1 MKLHA
6 FLAAL
11 LLLGFLSV
19 SMATQC
25 YVCTADDS
33 CSDAYTA
40 DDGHDMDCDANI
52 AYTEDG
58 GCSKQ
63 KTKTKVLGILVST
76 VTRSCGQMY
85 DNSECEQKDHSK
97 TNILGV
103 SFESWSCSCEG
114 DNCNASSQLAV
125 SAAGCLLVLVC
136 QLF

>member
-1 MKLHA
+1 MYIQ
-6 FLAAL
+6 FFYL
-11 LLLGFLSV
+11 LCLLGFLSI

-33 CSDAYTA
+33 CSDAYSA

-76 VTRSCGQMY
+76 GKFQATVQF
-85 DNSECEQKDHSK
+85 
-97 TNILGV
+97 ILPV
-103 SFESWSCSCEG
+103 FTSFLCIEPSRK
-114 DNCNASSQLAV
+114 L
-125 SAAGCLLVLVC
+125 
-136 QLF
+136 